1 MALQKP
7 GFSYIVK
14 KICSFLFLFTDCK
27 LFASPIPHITF
38 GSPAPNLG
46 PGTEQVL
53 NKCLLNDKM
62 NERNEVVG
70 LCIPC
75 RTSFF
80 LQVFGIMAHVL

>member
-1 MALQKP
+1 M
-7 GFSYIVK
+7 
-14 KICSFLFLFTDCK
+14 
-27 LFASPIPHITF
+27 
-38 GSPAPNLG
+38 
-46 PGTEQVL
+46 L

-80 LQVFGIMAHVL
+80 LASVWNHGTHFIDRKAFSAARETWLCLLPAGPLLASMEG